1 MNSRRTTSGAAGY
14 RETMSQ
20 RKELAALNLL
30 PVLLLSVLSL
40 TACSKQGS
48 QPEVSKTPQPAVSQE
63 SKHGYELAKTWDDAT
78 VEARITE
85 ADKYYISGLVRFGKT
100 DLQLKQLDVDRLNYR
115 LCVREAHL
123 EAVCKVPVASQTA
136 KADCA
141 DANKLIDDLPNL
153 IEKQNATLKEE
164 LKR

>member
-1 MNSRRTTSGAAGY
+1 
-14 RETMSQ
+14 MSQ
-20 RKELAALNLL
+20 RKELAALL

-48 QPEVSKTPQPAVSQE
+48 QPEVSKTSQPVVSQK

-78 VEARITE
+78 AEARITE
-85 ADKYYISGLVRFGKT
+85 ADKYYTSGLVRFGKT
-100 DLQLKQLDVDRLNYR
+100 DLQLKQLDVDRLNYG

-141 DANKLIDDLPNL
+141 DAGEMGPQHIAQCNKLIDDIPNL

-164 LKR
+164 LNR